1 MITPSKFI
9 PLKDSVIGKLSYL
22 RIDEKQIGVHDLYI
36 SVSDK
41 FGGVDEFMYALDVLY
56 LLNKI
61 DIDFKKGI
69 VIYVD

>member
-9 PLKDSVIGKLSYL
+9 PLKDSVIGKLAFL
-22 RIDEKQIGVHDLYI
+22 RIEEKQIGVNDLYI

-41 FGGVDEFMYALDVLY
+41 FDGVDEFMYALDVLY

-61 DIDFKKGI
+61 DIDFEKGI
-69 VIYVD
+69 VIYAD